1 MLSGSKAMCTRFKN
15 ILKRQKKKKN
25 TKTVQNLIQRVGIV
39 KLPYYMLILLIL
51 MTSKDQRATN

>member
-15 ILKRQKKKKN
+15 ILKRQKKKKK